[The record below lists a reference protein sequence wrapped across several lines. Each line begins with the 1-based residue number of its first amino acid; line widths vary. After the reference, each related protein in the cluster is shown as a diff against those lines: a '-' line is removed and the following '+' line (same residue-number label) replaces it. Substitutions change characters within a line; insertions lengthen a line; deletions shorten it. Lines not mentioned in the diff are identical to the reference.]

1 MEAKKSVP
9 RENMASSKGPKTK
22 KIFVGGIPPS
32 ITDGMLSW
40 LQALA
45 VPCFVIVSRLSHL
58 RGLTTG
64 SGQLMVFR
72 LDIFFCI

>member
-32 ITDGMLSW
+32 ITDGMLNW

-45 VPCFVIVSRLSHL
+45 VPCFCDCLQAIPSV
-58 RGLTTG
+58 
-64 SGQLMVFR
+64 R
-72 LDIFFCI
+72 LDN